1 MTNLTKNM
9 TLAIAALAMAAGTVS
24 AQSMKAE
31 IPFAFRIGTKVMQP
45 GEYRV
50 HRQSGSTQASLFTL
64 ASLDTRQS
72 ALVVASY
79 RGAPS
84 KAWTDAGQ
92 AKLSFLC
99 GDGPC
104 TLTRVWTGDGDAYT
118 FHSTRGKDGET
129 RVAEITLRPDRAN

>member
-31 IPFAFRIGTKVMQP
+31 IPFAFRIGKKVMQP

-50 HRQSGSTQASLFTL
+50 SRHSGSSQAPMFTL
-64 ASLDTRQS
+64 SSLDSHQ
-72 ALVVASY
+72 AAIAVASY
-79 RGAPS
+79 RGVPS
-84 KAWTDAGQ
+84 KEWADAGQ

-104 TLTRVWTGDGDAYT
+104 TLTKVWAGEGDAFTFHSAPPKDGDA
-118 FHSTRGKDGET
+118 

>member
-31 IPFAFRIGTKVMQP
+31 IPFAFRIGKKVMQP

-50 HRQSGSTQASLFTL
+50 HRQSGSSQAPMFTL
-64 ASLDTRQS
+64 AGLDSHES
-72 ALVVASY
+72 AIVVASY
-79 RGAPS
+79 RSAPS
-84 KAWTDAGQ
+84 KAWAEAGQ
-92 AKLSFLC
+92 AKLSFTC

-104 TLTRVWTGDGDAYT
+104 TLDRVWAGEGDAYT
-118 FHSTRGKDGET
+118 FHSTRGKDGD
-129 RVAEITLRPDRAN
+129 RIAEITLRPDRAN

>member
-9 TLAIAALAMAAGTVS
+9 TLAIAALAMAAGTAS

-31 IPFAFRIGTKVMQP
+31 IPFAFRIGKKVMQP

-50 HRQSGSTQASLFTL
+50 HRQSGSQAPMFTL
-64 ASLDTRQS
+64 ASLDSHQS
-72 ALVVASY
+72 AIVVASY

-84 KAWTDAGQ
+84 KEWADAGQ

-104 TLTRVWTGDGDAYT
+104 TLTRVWAGAGDAYT
-118 FHSTRGKDGET
+118 FHSAPAKDGGDA